1 MKEKLE
7 LREGNGSSDMKR
19 NRWMKEVN
27 KIREDRK
34 SKIIRNE
41 NNMKRETYNYTEI
54 NQLRDKGNEWNFSD

>member
-1 MKEKLE
+1 
-7 LREGNGSSDMKR
+7 
-19 NRWMKEVN
+19 MKEVN

-54 NQLRDKGNEWNFSD
+54 NQLRDKGNE